1 MADTGNHTIVSTQ
14 LMNETEKTLGFTHE
28 SLLFQ
33 FHDDFVELAFE
44 IKWHEVILA
53 DGLPGVG
60 ADVKRLVQRNAKA
73 HRAPDVA
80 CCDLLAVDEQRSG
93 PTLTRAASVVVGN
106 GITA

>member
-1 MADTGNHTIVSTQ
+1 MHQRV
-14 LMNETEKTLGFTHE
+14 LTLDFGFLFPSYIYLLCSSV
-28 SLLFQ
+28 SLLQ
-33 FHDDFVELAFE
+33 LHNDFVELAFE